1 VSALV
6 EIRDLFRVYPTRDG
20 GVAALRGLSLDVD
33 DGETCVVLG
42 PSGAGKTT
50 LLRVLAGFEAAS
62 AGSVRV
68 AGVDLGRLSASALGR
83 YRATTIGFADQHYRR
98 ALAGELTAGELIA
111 ASLGLAGIAGDERRR
126 RADELLE
133 RVGLLDR
140 RTARPG
146 ELSGGEQQRV
156 ALCAALA
163 HRPRLLLAD
172 EPTGELDAVT
182 AAEVTSLLAELVR
195 ETGAS
200 ALVVSHDPAVTGI
213 GDRVV
218 AIRDGRVSEESTNG
232 AGPEAVVVGRGGWLR
247 VPEDLLAAAGIGGRA
262 SVELRPG
269 AVELRAAAGAAAPRR
284 ERAPVLP
291 AGSAGTPVAVRGLTR
306 RFGTETALD
315 GLDAAFRPGRFS
327 VVTGPSGSGK
337 STLLHL
343 LAGLDVPTEGEVEV
357 GGTVVSTLDRTG
369 RADVRRERI
378 ALVPQDPTLTG
389 FLDARENVLASLAIR
404 SVPEREAA
412 ARADEALDAVGLAEH
427 AGRPIDE
434 LSAGQR
440 GRVALA
446 RAVAARPLL
455 LLADEPTARLD
466 AATTAAVGTLLRDL
480 AHRSGTTLVCAT
492 HDPLLIE
499 QADDELRL
507 G

>member
-1 VSALV
+1 MTPVV
-6 EIRDLFRVYPTRDG
+6 ELRDVFRVYATRDG
-20 GVAALRGLSLDVD
+20 GVAALQGLSLDV
-33 DGETCVVLG
+33 GEGEICVVLG
-42 PSGAGKTT
+42 PSGSGKTT
-50 LLRVLAGFEAAS
+50 LLRVLAGFDRAS

-68 AGVDLGRLSASALGR
+68 DGRDLGRLSAGELGR
-83 YRATTIGFADQHYRR
+83 YRATTTGFADQHYRQ
-98 ALAGELTAGELIA
+98 ALAGELGAAELVA
-111 ASLGLAGIAGDERRR
+111 ATLGLAGVEPGERRR
-126 RADELLE
+126 RAEELLE

-140 RTARPG
+140 RHARPD
-146 ELSGGEQQRV
+146 ELAGGEQQRV

-172 EPTGELDAVT
+172 EPTGELDAAT
-182 AAEVTSLLAELVR
+182 AATVTSLLAELVR

-200 ALVVSHDPAVTGI
+200 AVVVSHDPASAAI
-213 GDRVV
+213 ADRVV
-218 AIRDGRVSEESTNG
+218 SIRDGRVSEEGTNG

-247 VPEDLLAAAGIGGRA
+247 VPEELLAAAGIGARA
-262 SVELRPG
+262 TVSQRAGAIELRPVAGDG
-269 AVELRAAAGAAAPRR
+269 AGRSKRAAVP
-284 ERAPVLP
+284 P
-291 AGSAGTPVAVRGLTR
+291 AGTPGTTAAVRGLTR
-306 RFGTETALD
+306 RFGSETALA
-315 GLDAAFRPGRFS
+315 GLDASFRPGRLT

-343 LAGLDVPTEGEVEV
+343 LAGLDVPTAGEVVV
-357 GGTVVSTLDRTG
+357 GGLVLSSLDRAG
-369 RADVRRERI
+369 RAAVRRERI
-378 ALVPQDPTLTG
+378 ALVSQAPILTG
-389 FLDARENVLASLAIR
+389 FLDAGENVRTGLAVR
-404 SVPEREAA
+404 GVHGEEAD
-412 ARADEALDAVGLAEH
+412 ARAGEALAAVGLSEH
-427 AGRPIDE
+427 AERPVDE

-466 AATTAAVGTLLRDL
+466 ATTTVAVGSLLRDL

-499 QADDELRL
+499 QADEELRL